1 MYNIY
6 IICYIY
12 YTIYNIYYTIHTIYI
27 YIYMS
32 LFAVQQK
39 LNTTL
44 LKKCPSIE
52 NIMTIYYL

>member
-1 MYNIY
+1 
-6 IICYIY
+6 
-12 YTIYNIYYTIHTIYI
+12 
-27 YIYMS
+27 MS